1 MADLTPPSSKQG
13 TPLRPTAS
21 TEPVSPTQA
30 LVVDS
35 KPPHPLAHAAGDTDE
50 DAESTNSLEG
60 EGEYYE
66 EDMVGMSEDELVP
79 GESRREDVL
88 EGEDM
93 DLEGTEGGEGEGEGE
108 GEMEAEGEVESMG
121 EGAGVGE
128 NGVAGAAGGVGAGGA
143 QSEGKGKGKAKAPV
157 SDTLILSSWVLLAR
171 HTATGLE
178 DSDADAGA
186 DAMQVRRRGKGRA
199 AEKKRAAGA
208 TPAKVQRREVD
219 LYESEIVA
227 RWNAGERAAGSH
239 WRSGSPLVSGQSFCP
254 LSKVDPLA
262 PLRLV
267 LRRSLRC

>member
-30 LVVDS
+30 LSIDS

-108 GEMEAEGEVESMG
+108 GEMDGEGEVESMG

-128 NGVAGAAGGVGAGGA
+128 SGGASAAGGVGAGGA
-143 QSEGKGKGKAKAPV
+143 QSEGKGKGKAKAP
-157 SDTLILSSWVLLAR
+157 
-171 HTATGLE
+171 
-178 DSDADAGA
+178 
-186 DAMQVRRRGKGRA
+186 VRRRGKGRA

-227 RWNAGERAAGSH
+227 RWNAEIGD
-239 WRSGSPLVSGQSFCP
+239 VC
-254 LSKVDPLA
+254 VDRPA
-262 PLRLV
+262 TV
-267 LRRSLRC
+267 QTQTVA